1 MISTFLASYDFDGK
15 IVAPLCTSAYS
26 LIDNSLH
33 IFEEQIPNA
42 TLADGLTANS
52 LSDVAH
58 WVDEVL
64 ALQAA

>member
-1 MISTFLASYDFDGK
+1 MPRVCLTEAQRAAGRDRDRI
-15 IVAPLCTSAYS
+15 
-26 LIDNSLH
+26 NR
-33 IFEEQIPNA
+33 
-42 TLADGLTANS
+42 LADGLTANS